1 MSSDAPVGAA
11 SEHSSTAD
19 SVKHWVAAFLHYLE
33 LRLQLLGLECKEA
46 GFHLLIIG
54 LLVNPILVFF
64 WGFLVMFPVFPL
76 FLIISLFHLG
86 WGWWGLLFA
95 GVFLFWRAV
104 AAFV

>member
-46 GFHLLIIG
+46 GLHLLIFG
-54 LLVNPILVFF
+54 LLVTALLGFF
-64 WGFLVMFPVFPL
+64 FGFLVMFPVLLPY
-76 FLIISLFHLG
+76 LIITPLHLG
-86 WGWWGLLFA
+86 TGFGGLTLLQD
-95 GVFLFWRAV
+95 FLVITTRC
-104 AAFV
+104 